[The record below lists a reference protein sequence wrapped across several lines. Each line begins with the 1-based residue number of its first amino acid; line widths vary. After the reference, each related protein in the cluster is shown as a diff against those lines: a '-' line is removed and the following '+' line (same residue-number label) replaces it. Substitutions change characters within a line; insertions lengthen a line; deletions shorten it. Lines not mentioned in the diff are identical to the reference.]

1 MARLQRTLSLGSV
14 VLFGIA
20 YMTPII
26 VLGTFGILAQST
38 AGMVPAAYLAA
49 LVAMFFTAMSYGRM
63 ASAFPVA
70 GSAYSYVRKAISPKL
85 GFIAGWAV
93 LLDYLFLPMA
103 IWLIGAAYLHSA
115 FPAVPQWVWVLAFI
129 GVTSVINIIGLKL
142 ANGINALLMLVQFL
156 VLIAFVA
163 LCIHY
168 IGGDAPKPLWTITP
182 FFNGQMQMPLIMS
195 GAAIACYSFLGFDA
209 VSTLTEE
216 TRDPRRTIP
225 RAIMLITLIG
235 GLIFV
240 GVSYFVQIAHPSF
253 EFTDV
258 DSAAY
263 EIARNIGGDLFVSIF
278 LIGLIVGQFA
288 SGLSAQAS
296 GSRLLF
302 AMGRDGVLP
311 KSFFGTLHARFGT
324 PVNSILLCAVVALL
338 ALRLDVTTSTSFIN
352 FGAFLAFS
360 LVNLSVIFHYWIGA
374 KQRGL
379 RELVLF
385 VVFPTIG
392 LVADLWLM
400 VSLDHLAIYLGLSWL
415 AIGLVYLGFHG
426 GADQEENVGGGVM
439 EQYGAVVG
447 VDTRFHKASG
457 ASG

>member
-115 FPAVPQWVWVLAFI
+115 FPAVPQWIWVLAFI
-129 GVTSVINIIGLKL
+129 GVTSAINIVGLKL

-168 IGGDAPKPLWTITP
+168 IGGDASKPLWTITP

-338 ALRLDVTTSTSFIN
+338 ALKLDVTTSTSFIN

-374 KQRGL
+374 QQRGL
-379 RELVLF
+379 REHVLF
-385 VVFPTIG
+385 LVFPTIG

-415 AIGLVYLGFHG
+415 AIGLVYLGFLTRG
-426 GADQEENVGGGVM
+426 FSRQPPEMDFQE
-439 EQYGAVVG
+439 A
-447 VDTRFHKASG
+447 A
-457 ASG
+457 

>member
-70 GSAYSYVRKAISPKL
+70 GSAYSYVRKAINPKL

-103 IWLIGAAYLHSA
+103 IWLIGAAYLNSA
-115 FPAVPQWVWVLAFI
+115 FPAVPQWIWVLAFI
-129 GVTSVINIIGLKL
+129 GITSAINIVGLKL

-163 LCIHY
+163 LCVHY
-168 IGGDAPKPLWTITP
+168 VGGDASTPLWSVKP
-182 FFNGQMQMPLIMS
+182 FFNGDMQMPLIMS

-253 EFTDV
+253 QFDSV

-311 KSFFGTLHARFGT
+311 KSFFGTLHERFGT
-324 PVNSILLCAVVALL
+324 PINSILLCAVVALL
-338 ALRLDVTTSTSFIN
+338 ALKLDVTTSTSFIN

-360 LVNLSVIFHYWIGA
+360 LVNLSVIFHYWIGGEN
-374 KQRGL
+374 KGL
-379 RELVLF
+379 REFVLF
-385 VVFPTIG
+385 LLFPFIG
-392 LVADLWLM
+392 LAADLWLM

-415 AIGLVYLGFHG
+415 AIGVVYLAVLTGGFRRQPPEM
-426 GADQEENVGGGVM
+426 DFQE
-439 EQYGAVVG
+439 A
-447 VDTRFHKASG
+447 T
-457 ASG
+457 

>member
-63 ASAFPVA
+63 AAAFPVA

-103 IWLIGAAYLHSA
+103 IWLIGAAYLNSA
-115 FPAVPQWVWVLAFI
+115 FPAVPQAVWVLAFI
-129 GVTSVINIIGLKL
+129 VITSLINIVGLRL

-156 VLIAFVA
+156 VLVAFVA
-163 LCIHY
+163 LAIHY
-168 IGGDAPKPLWTITP
+168 IGGDASKPLWTLAP
-182 FFNGQMQMPLIMS
+182 FFNGDMQMPLVMS

-240 GVSYFVQIAHPSF
+240 GVSYFVQLAHPAF
-253 EFTDV
+253 VFDNV

-263 EIARNIGGDLFVSIF
+263 EIARNIGGDLFVTIF

-296 GSRLLF
+296 GSRLLY

-311 KSFFGTLHARFGT
+311 KAFFGSLSERFGT
-324 PVNSILLCAVVALL
+324 PINSILLCAVVALL
-338 ALRLDVTTSTSFIN
+338 ALKLDVTTSTSFIN

-360 LVNLSVIFHYWIGA
+360 LVNLSVIFHYWIGGE
-374 KQRGL
+374 KRGPS
-379 RELVLF
+379 ELLLF
-385 VVFPTIG
+385 LICPLIG
-392 LVADLWLM
+392 LLADLWLM
-400 VSLDHLAIYLGLSWL
+400 VSLDHLAIYLGVSWL
-415 AIGLVYLGFHG
+415 AIGLIYLAFLTGGFRKQPPEM
-426 GADQEENVGGGVM
+426 DFQEAN
-439 EQYGAVVG
+439 
-447 VDTRFHKASG
+447 
-457 ASG
+457 

>member
-156 VLIAFVA
+156 VLVAFVA

-168 IGGDAPKPLWTITP
+168 IGGDASKPLWTITP

-338 ALRLDVTTSTSFIN
+338 ALKLDVTTSTSFIN

-374 KQRGL
+374 QQRGL

-385 VVFPTIG
+385 LVFPIIG

-415 AIGLVYLGFHG
+415 AIGLVYLGFLTRG
-426 GADQEENVGGGVM
+426 FSQQPPEMDFQE
-439 EQYGAVVG
+439 A
-447 VDTRFHKASG
+447 A
-457 ASG
+457 

>member
-1 MARLQRTLSLGSV
+1 MAHLQRTLSLGSV

-63 ASAFPVA
+63 AAAFPVA

-103 IWLIGAAYLHSA
+103 IWLIGAAYLNSA
-115 FPAVPQWVWVLAFI
+115 FPAVPQWIWVLAFI
-129 GVTSVINIIGLKL
+129 GITSAINIVGLKL

-163 LCIHY
+163 LCVHY
-168 IGGDAPKPLWTITP
+168 VGGDASTPLWSVKP
-182 FFNGQMQMPLIMS
+182 FFNGDMQMPLIMS

-253 EFTDV
+253 QFDSV

-311 KSFFGTLHARFGT
+311 KSFFGTLHERFGT

-338 ALRLDVTTSTSFIN
+338 ALKLDVTTSTSFIN

-360 LVNLSVIFHYWIGA
+360 LVNLSVIFHYWIGGEH
-374 KQRGL
+374 KGL
-379 RELVLF
+379 REFVLF
-385 VVFPTIG
+385 LLFPFIG
-392 LVADLWLM
+392 LAADLWLM
-400 VSLDHLAIYLGLSWL
+400 VSLDHLAIYLGLIWL
-415 AIGLVYLGFHG
+415 AIGVVYLAVLTGGFRRQPPEM
-426 GADQEENVGGGVM
+426 DFQEAM
-439 EQYGAVVG
+439 
-447 VDTRFHKASG
+447 
-457 ASG
+457 

>member
-38 AGMVPAAYLAA
+38 SGMVPAAYLAA

-63 ASAFPVA
+63 AAAFPVA

-115 FPAVPQWVWVLAFI
+115 FPGVPQWLWVLVFI
-129 GVTSVINIIGLKL
+129 GITSGINIFGLKL

-163 LCIHY
+163 LCVHY
-168 IGGDAPKPLWTITP
+168 VGGDASKPLWSIKP
-182 FFNGQMQMPLIMS
+182 FFDGDMQMPLIMS

-240 GVSYFVQIAHPSF
+240 SVSYFVQIAHPSSQF
-253 EFTDV
+253 DSV

-311 KSFFGTLHARFGT
+311 KSIFGTLHERFGT

-338 ALRLDVTTSTSFIN
+338 ALKLDVTTSTSFIN

-374 KQRGL
+374 QKKGL
-379 RELVLF
+379 REVVLF
-385 VVFPTIG
+385 LLFPFIG
-392 LVADLWLM
+392 LAAGLWLM

-415 AIGLVYLGFHG
+415 AIGVVYLAVLTGGFRRQPPEM
-426 GADQEENVGGGVM
+426 DFQE
-439 EQYGAVVG
+439 A
-447 VDTRFHKASG
+447 A
-457 ASG
+457 

>member
-63 ASAFPVA
+63 AAAFPVA

-103 IWLIGAAYLHSA
+103 IWLIGAAYLASA
-115 FPAVPQWVWVLAFI
+115 FPSIPQWIWVLAFI
-129 GVTSVINIIGLKL
+129 GITSAINIIGLKL

-163 LCIHY
+163 LCVHY
-168 IGGDAPKPLWTITP
+168 VGGDASTPLWSIKP
-182 FFNGQMQMPLIMS
+182 FFNGDMQMPLIMS

-240 GVSYFVQIAHPSF
+240 GVSYFVQVAHPSF
-253 EFTDV
+253 QFDSV

-311 KSFFGTLHARFGT
+311 KSFFGTLHERFGT

-338 ALRLDVTTSTSFIN
+338 ALKLDVTTSTSFIN

-360 LVNLSVIFHYWIGA
+360 LVNLSVIFHYWIGGE
-374 KQRGL
+374 KKGL
-379 RELVLF
+379 RELMLF
-385 VVFPTIG
+385 LVFPFIG
-392 LVADLWLM
+392 LAADLWLM
-400 VSLDHLAIYLGLSWL
+400 VSLDHLALYLGLSWL
-415 AIGLVYLGFHG
+415 AIGVVYLAVLTGGFRRQPPEM
-426 GADQEENVGGGVM
+426 DFQE
-439 EQYGAVVG
+439 A
-447 VDTRFHKASG
+447 A
-457 ASG
+457 

>member
-49 LVAMFFTAMSYGRM
+49 LVAMFFTAMSYGHM
-63 ASAFPVA
+63 AAAFPVA

-103 IWLIGAAYLHSA
+103 IWLIGAAYLASA
-115 FPAVPQWVWVLAFI
+115 FPSIPQWIWVLAFI
-129 GVTSVINIIGLKL
+129 GITSAINIIGLKL

-163 LCIHY
+163 LCVHY
-168 IGGDAPKPLWTITP
+168 VGGDARTPLWSIKP
-182 FFNGQMQMPLIMS
+182 FFNGDMQMPLIMS

-253 EFTDV
+253 QFDSV

-311 KSFFGTLHARFGT
+311 KSFFGTLHARVGT

-338 ALRLDVTTSTSFIN
+338 ALKLDVTTSTSFIN

-360 LVNLSVIFHYWIGA
+360 LVNLSVTFHYWIGGE
-374 KQRGL
+374 KKGP

-385 VVFPTIG
+385 LLFPFIG

-400 VSLDHLAIYLGLSWL
+400 VSLDHLAVYLGLSWL
-415 AIGLVYLGFHG
+415 AIGVVYLAVLTGGFRRQPPEM
-426 GADQEENVGGGVM
+426 DFQE
-439 EQYGAVVG
+439 A
-447 VDTRFHKASG
+447 T
-457 ASG
+457 

>member
-38 AGMVPAAYLAA
+38 GGMVPAAYLAA

-70 GSAYSYVRKAISPKL
+70 GSAYTYVRKAISPKL

-115 FPAVPQWVWVLAFI
+115 FPAVPQWIWVLAFI
-129 GVTSVINIIGLKL
+129 GITSLINIVGLKL
-142 ANGINALLMLVQFL
+142 ANGVNALLMLIQAL
-156 VLIAFVA
+156 VLIAFVV
-163 LCIHY
+163 LCVHY
-168 IGGDAPKPLWTITP
+168 IGGDASKPLWTIEP

-253 EFTDV
+253 QFADV

-278 LIGLIVGQFA
+278 MIGLIVGQFA

-311 KSFFGTLHARFGT
+311 KSFFGTLHAKYGT

-338 ALRLDVTTSTSFIN
+338 ALKLDVTTSTSFIN
-352 FGAFLAFS
+352 FGAFLAFT
-360 LVNLSVIFHYWIGA
+360 LVNLSVIFHYWIGG
-374 KQRGL
+374 KNRGL
-379 RELVLF
+379 REVVLF
-385 VVFPTIG
+385 LVFPTIG
-392 LVADLWLM
+392 LLADLWLM
-400 VSLDHLAIYLGLSWL
+400 ISLDHLAIYLGLTWL
-415 AIGLVYLGFHG
+415 VIGCIYLGFLTRG
-426 GADQEENVGGGVM
+426 FSKQPPEMDFQE
-439 EQYGAVVG
+439 
-447 VDTRFHKASG
+447 AS
-457 ASG
+457 

>member
-63 ASAFPVA
+63 AAAFPVA

-103 IWLIGAAYLHSA
+103 IWLIGAAYLASA
-115 FPAVPQWVWVLAFI
+115 FPSIPQWIWVLAFI
-129 GVTSVINIIGLKL
+129 GITSAINIIGLKL

-163 LCIHY
+163 LCVHY
-168 IGGDAPKPLWTITP
+168 VGGDASTPLWSIKP
-182 FFNGQMQMPLIMS
+182 FFNGDMQMPLIMS

-253 EFTDV
+253 QFDSV

-338 ALRLDVTTSTSFIN
+338 ALKLDVTTSTSFIN

-360 LVNLSVIFHYWIGA
+360 LVNLSVIFHYWIGGD
-374 KQRGL
+374 KKGL

-385 VVFPTIG
+385 LVFPFIG
-392 LVADLWLM
+392 LLADLWLM
-400 VSLDHLAIYLGLSWL
+400 VSLDHLAVYLGLSWL
-415 AIGLVYLGFHG
+415 AIGVLYLAVLTGGFRRQPPEM
-426 GADQEENVGGGVM
+426 DFQE
-439 EQYGAVVG
+439 A
-447 VDTRFHKASG
+447 A
-457 ASG
+457 

>member
-63 ASAFPVA
+63 AAAFPVA

-103 IWLIGAAYLHSA
+103 IWLIGAAYLASA
-115 FPAVPQWVWVLAFI
+115 FPSIPQWIWVLAFI
-129 GVTSVINIIGLKL
+129 GITSAINIIGLKL

-163 LCIHY
+163 LCVHY
-168 IGGDAPKPLWTITP
+168 VGGDASTPLWSIKP
-182 FFNGQMQMPLIMS
+182 FFNGDMQMPLIMS

-253 EFTDV
+253 QFDSV

-311 KSFFGTLHARFGT
+311 KSFFGTLHERFGT

-338 ALRLDVTTSTSFIN
+338 ALKLDVTTSTSFIN

-360 LVNLSVIFHYWIGA
+360 LVNLSVIFHYWIGGE
-374 KQRGL
+374 KKGL
-379 RELVLF
+379 RELILF
-385 VVFPTIG
+385 LIFPFIG
-392 LVADLWLM
+392 LAADLWLM
-400 VSLDHLAIYLGLSWL
+400 VSLDHLAVYLGLSWL
-415 AIGLVYLGFHG
+415 AIGVVYLAVLTGGFRRQPPEM
-426 GADQEENVGGGVM
+426 DFQE
-439 EQYGAVVG
+439 A
-447 VDTRFHKASG
+447 T
-457 ASG
+457 

>member
-49 LVAMFFTAMSYGRM
+49 LIAMFFTAMSYGRM
-63 ASAFPVA
+63 AAAFPVA

-103 IWLIGAAYLHSA
+103 IWLIGAAYLASA
-115 FPAVPQWVWVLAFI
+115 FPSIAQWIWVLGFI
-129 GVTSVINIIGLKL
+129 GITSAINIIGLKL

-163 LCIHY
+163 LCVHY
-168 IGGDAPKPLWTITP
+168 IGGDASTPLWSIKP
-182 FFNGQMQMPLIMS
+182 FFNGDMQMPLIMS

-216 TRDPRRTIP
+216 ARDPRRTIP

-253 EFTDV
+253 QFDSV

-311 KSFFGTLHARFGT
+311 RSFFGTLHARFGT

-338 ALRLDVTTSTSFIN
+338 ALKLDVTTSTSFIN

-360 LVNLSVIFHYWIGA
+360 LVNLSVIFHYWIGGE
-374 KQRGL
+374 KKGL

-385 VVFPTIG
+385 LIFPFIG

-400 VSLDHLAIYLGLSWL
+400 VSLDHLAVYLGLSWL
-415 AIGLVYLGFHG
+415 AIGVVYLAVLTGGFRRQPPEM
-426 GADQEENVGGGVM
+426 DFQE
-439 EQYGAVVG
+439 A
-447 VDTRFHKASG
+447 T
-457 ASG
+457 

>member
-103 IWLIGAAYLHSA
+103 IWLIGAAYLNSA
-115 FPAVPQWVWVLAFI
+115 FPAVPQWIWVLAFI
-129 GVTSVINIIGLKL
+129 GITSAINIVGLKL

-163 LCIHY
+163 LCVHY
-168 IGGDAPKPLWTITP
+168 VGGDASTPLWSVKP
-182 FFNGQMQMPLIMS
+182 FFNGDMQMPLIMS

-253 EFTDV
+253 QFDSV

-311 KSFFGTLHARFGT
+311 KSFFGTLHERFGT

-338 ALRLDVTTSTSFIN
+338 ALKLDVTTSTSFIN

-360 LVNLSVIFHYWIGA
+360 LVNLSVIFHYWIGGEH
-374 KQRGL
+374 KGP
-379 RELVLF
+379 REFVLF
-385 VVFPTIG
+385 LLFPFIG
-392 LVADLWLM
+392 LAADLWLM
-400 VSLDHLAIYLGLSWL
+400 VSLDHLAIYLGLIWL
-415 AIGLVYLGFHG
+415 AIGVVYLAVLTGGFRRQPPEM
-426 GADQEENVGGGVM
+426 DFQE
-439 EQYGAVVG
+439 A
-447 VDTRFHKASG
+447 T
-457 ASG
+457 

>member
-129 GVTSVINIIGLKL
+129 GGTSVINIIGLKL

-156 VLIAFVA
+156 VLVAFVA

-168 IGGDAPKPLWTITP
+168 IGGDASKPLWTITP

-385 VVFPTIG
+385 LVFPTIG

-415 AIGLVYLGFHG
+415 AIGLLYLGFLTRG
-426 GADQEENVGGGVM
+426 FSRQPPEMDFQE
-439 EQYGAVVG
+439 A
-447 VDTRFHKASG
+447 A
-457 ASG
+457 

>member
-103 IWLIGAAYLHSA
+103 IWLIGAAYLNSA
-115 FPAVPQWVWVLAFI
+115 FPAVPQWIWVLAFI
-129 GVTSVINIIGLKL
+129 GITSAINIVGLKL

-163 LCIHY
+163 LCVHY
-168 IGGDAPKPLWTITP
+168 VGGDASTPLWSIKP
-182 FFNGQMQMPLIMS
+182 FFNGDMQMPLIMS

-240 GVSYFVQIAHPSF
+240 SVSYFVQIAHPSF
-253 EFTDV
+253 QFDNV

-263 EIARNIGGDLFVSIF
+263 EIARNIGGDLFVTIF

-311 KSFFGTLHARFGT
+311 KSFFGTLHERFGT

-338 ALRLDVTTSTSFIN
+338 ALKLDVTTSTSFIN

-360 LVNLSVIFHYWIGA
+360 LVNLSVIFHYWIGGE
-374 KQRGL
+374 KKGL
-379 RELVLF
+379 REFVLF
-385 VVFPTIG
+385 LLFPFIG
-392 LVADLWLM
+392 LAADLWLM
-400 VSLDHLAIYLGLSWL
+400 VSLDHLAIYLGVSWL
-415 AIGLVYLGFHG
+415 AIGVVYLAVLTSGFRRQPPEM
-426 GADQEENVGGGVM
+426 DFQE
-439 EQYGAVVG
+439 A
-447 VDTRFHKASG
+447 T
-457 ASG
+457 

>member
-38 AGMVPAAYLAA
+38 GGMVPAAYLAA
-49 LVAMFFTAMSYGRM
+49 LVAMFFTAMSYGHM

-70 GSAYSYVRKAISPKL
+70 GSAYTYVRKAISPKL

-115 FPAVPQWVWVLAFI
+115 FPAVPQWIWVLAFI
-129 GVTSVINIIGLKL
+129 GITSLINIVGLKL
-142 ANGINALLMLVQFL
+142 ANGVNALLMLVQAL

-163 LCIHY
+163 LCVHY
-168 IGGDAPKPLWTITP
+168 IGGDASKPLWTIEP

-216 TRDPRRTIP
+216 TRDARRTIP

-253 EFTDV
+253 QFADV

-263 EIARNIGGDLFVSIF
+263 EIARNIGGDLFVSVF
-278 LIGLIVGQFA
+278 MIGLIVGQFA

-311 KSFFGTLHARFGT
+311 KSFFGTLHAKYGT

-338 ALRLDVTTSTSFIN
+338 ALKLDVTTSTSFIN
-352 FGAFLAFS
+352 FGAFLAFT
-360 LVNLSVIFHYWIGA
+360 LVNLSVIFHYWIGG
-374 KQRGL
+374 KNRGL
-379 RELVLF
+379 REVVLF
-385 VVFPTIG
+385 LVFPTIG
-392 LVADLWLM
+392 LLADLWLM
-400 VSLDHLAIYLGLSWL
+400 ISLDHLAIYLGLTWL
-415 AIGLVYLGFHG
+415 VIGCIYLGFLTRG
-426 GADQEENVGGGVM
+426 FSRQPPEMDFQE
-439 EQYGAVVG
+439 
-447 VDTRFHKASG
+447 AS
-457 ASG
+457 

>member
-1 MARLQRTLSLGSV
+1 
-14 VLFGIA
+14 
-20 YMTPII
+20 
-26 VLGTFGILAQST
+26 
-38 AGMVPAAYLAA
+38 
-49 LVAMFFTAMSYGRM
+49 
-63 ASAFPVA
+63 
-70 GSAYSYVRKAISPKL
+70 
-85 GFIAGWAV
+85 
-93 LLDYLFLPMA
+93 
-103 IWLIGAAYLHSA
+103 
-115 FPAVPQWVWVLAFI
+115 
-129 GVTSVINIIGLKL
+129 
-142 ANGINALLMLVQFL
+142 
-156 VLIAFVA
+156 
-163 LCIHY
+163 
-168 IGGDAPKPLWTITP
+168 LWSIKP
-182 FFNGQMQMPLIMS
+182 FFNGDMQMPLIMS

-225 RAIMLITLIG
+225 RAIMLISLIG

-253 EFTDV
+253 QFDSV

-338 ALRLDVTTSTSFIN
+338 ALKLDVTTSTSFIN

-360 LVNLSVIFHYWIGA
+360 LVNLSVIFHYWIGGE
-374 KQRGL
+374 KKGP
-379 RELVLF
+379 RELLLF
-385 VVFPTIG
+385 LLCPLIG

-400 VSLDHLAIYLGLSWL
+400 VSLDHLAVYLGLSWL
-415 AIGLVYLGFHG
+415 AIGVVYLAVLTGGFRRQPPEMDFQQ
-426 GADQEENVGGGVM
+426 A
-439 EQYGAVVG
+439 
-447 VDTRFHKASG
+447 T
-457 ASG
+457 

>member
-103 IWLIGAAYLHSA
+103 IWLIGAAYLNSA
-115 FPAVPQWVWVLAFI
+115 FPAVPQWIWVLAFI
-129 GVTSVINIIGLKL
+129 GITSAINIVGLKL

-163 LCIHY
+163 LCVHY
-168 IGGDAPKPLWTITP
+168 VGGDASTPLWSVKP
-182 FFNGQMQMPLIMS
+182 FFNGDMQMPLIMS

-253 EFTDV
+253 QFDSV

-311 KSFFGTLHARFGT
+311 KSFFGTLHERFGT

-338 ALRLDVTTSTSFIN
+338 ALKLDVTTSTSFIN

-360 LVNLSVIFHYWIGA
+360 LVNLSVIFHYWIGGEH
-374 KQRGL
+374 KGL
-379 RELVLF
+379 REFVLF
-385 VVFPTIG
+385 LLFPFIG
-392 LVADLWLM
+392 LAADLWLM

-415 AIGLVYLGFHG
+415 AIGVVYLAVLTGGFRRQPPEM
-426 GADQEENVGGGVM
+426 DFQE
-439 EQYGAVVG
+439 A
-447 VDTRFHKASG
+447 A
-457 ASG
+457 

>member
-63 ASAFPVA
+63 AAAFPVA

-103 IWLIGAAYLHSA
+103 IWLIGAAYLASA
-115 FPAVPQWVWVLAFI
+115 FPSIPQWVWVLAFI
-129 GVTSVINIIGLKL
+129 GITSAINIIGLKL

-163 LCIHY
+163 LCVHY
-168 IGGDAPKPLWTITP
+168 VGGDASTPLWSIKP
-182 FFNGQMQMPLIMS
+182 FFNGDMQMPLIMS

-253 EFTDV
+253 QFDSV

-311 KSFFGTLHARFGT
+311 KSFFGTLHERFGT

-338 ALRLDVTTSTSFIN
+338 ALKLDVTTSTSFIN

-360 LVNLSVIFHYWIGA
+360 LVNLSVIFHYWIGGE
-374 KQRGL
+374 KKGL
-379 RELVLF
+379 RELILF
-385 VVFPTIG
+385 LIFPFIG
-392 LVADLWLM
+392 LAADLWLM
-400 VSLDHLAIYLGLSWL
+400 VSLDHLAVYLGLSWL
-415 AIGLVYLGFHG
+415 AIGVVYLAVLTGGFRRQPPEM
-426 GADQEENVGGGVM
+426 DFQE
-439 EQYGAVVG
+439 A
-447 VDTRFHKASG
+447 A
-457 ASG
+457 

>member
-26 VLGTFGILAQST
+26 VLGTFGILAQTT
-38 AGMVPAAYLAA
+38 AGLVPAAYLAA

-63 ASAFPVA
+63 AAAFPVA

-103 IWLIGAAYLHSA
+103 IWLIGAAYLASA
-115 FPAVPQWVWVLAFI
+115 FPSIPQWLWVLAFI
-129 GVTSVINIIGLKL
+129 GITSAINIIGLKL
-142 ANGINALLMLVQFL
+142 ANSINALLMLVQFL

-163 LCIHY
+163 LCVHY
-168 IGGDAPKPLWTITP
+168 IGGDASTPLWSIEP
-182 FFNGQMQMPLIMS
+182 FFNGDLQMPLIMS

-240 GVSYFVQIAHPSF
+240 GVSYFVQMAHPSF
-253 EFTDV
+253 QFDSV

-288 SGLSAQAS
+288 SGLAAQAS

-311 KSFFGTLHARFGT
+311 KSFFGTLHVRFGT
-324 PVNSILLCAVVALL
+324 PVNSILLCAAVALL
-338 ALRLDVTTSTSFIN
+338 ALKLDVTTSTSFIN

-360 LVNLSVIFHYWIGA
+360 LVNLSVIFHYWIGGE
-374 KQRGL
+374 KKGL
-379 RELVLF
+379 REFVFFLF
-385 VVFPTIG
+385 FPFIG
-392 LVADLWLM
+392 LVADVWLM
-400 VSLDHLAIYLGLSWL
+400 VSLDHLAVYLGLSWL
-415 AIGLVYLGFHG
+415 AIGVVYLAVLTGGFRRQPPEL
-426 GADQEENVGGGVM
+426 DFQEAN
-439 EQYGAVVG
+439 
-447 VDTRFHKASG
+447 
-457 ASG
+457 

>member
-103 IWLIGAAYLHSA
+103 IWLIGAAYLNSA
-115 FPAVPQWVWVLAFI
+115 FPAVPQWIWVLAFI
-129 GVTSVINIIGLKL
+129 GITSAINIVGLKL

-156 VLIAFVA
+156 VLVAFVA
-163 LCIHY
+163 LCVHY
-168 IGGDAPKPLWTITP
+168 VGGDASTPLWSIKP
-182 FFNGQMQMPLIMS
+182 FFNGDMQMPLIMS

-216 TRDPRRTIP
+216 PRDPRRTIP

-253 EFTDV
+253 QFDSV

-296 GSRLLF
+296 GSRLLY

-311 KSFFGTLHARFGT
+311 KSFFGTLHERFGT
-324 PVNSILLCAVVALL
+324 PINSILLCAVVALL
-338 ALRLDVTTSTSFIN
+338 ALKLDVTTSTSFIN

-360 LVNLSVIFHYWIGA
+360 LVNLSVIFHYWIGGE
-374 KQRGL
+374 KRGL
-379 RELVLF
+379 REFVLF
-385 VVFPTIG
+385 LLFPFIG
-392 LVADLWLM
+392 LAADLWLM

-415 AIGLVYLGFHG
+415 AIGVVYLAVLTGGFRRQPPEM
-426 GADQEENVGGGVM
+426 DFQE
-439 EQYGAVVG
+439 A
-447 VDTRFHKASG
+447 T
-457 ASG
+457 

>member
-1 MARLQRTLSLGSV
+1 
-14 VLFGIA
+14 
-20 YMTPII
+20 
-26 VLGTFGILAQST
+26 
-38 AGMVPAAYLAA
+38 
-49 LVAMFFTAMSYGRM
+49 
-63 ASAFPVA
+63 
-70 GSAYSYVRKAISPKL
+70 
-85 GFIAGWAV
+85 
-93 LLDYLFLPMA
+93 
-103 IWLIGAAYLHSA
+103 
-115 FPAVPQWVWVLAFI
+115 
-129 GVTSVINIIGLKL
+129 
-142 ANGINALLMLVQFL
+142 MLVQFL

-168 IGGDAPKPLWTITP
+168 VGGDASTPLWSIKP
-182 FFNGQMQMPLIMS
+182 FFNGDMQMPLIMS

-240 GVSYFVQIAHPSF
+240 SVSYFVQIAHPSF
-253 EFTDV
+253 QFDNV

-263 EIARNIGGDLFVSIF
+263 EIARNVGGDLFVTIF

-311 KSFFGTLHARFGT
+311 KSFFGTLHERFGT

-338 ALRLDVTTSTSFIN
+338 ALKLDVTTSTSFIN

-360 LVNLSVIFHYWIGA
+360 LVNLSVIFHYWIGGE
-374 KQRGL
+374 KKGL
-379 RELVLF
+379 REFVLF
-385 VVFPTIG
+385 LLFPFIG
-392 LVADLWLM
+392 LAADLWLM

-415 AIGLVYLGFHG
+415 AIGVVYLAVLTSGFRRQPPEM
-426 GADQEENVGGGVM
+426 DFQE
-439 EQYGAVVG
+439 A
-447 VDTRFHKASG
+447 T
-457 ASG
+457 

>member
-129 GVTSVINIIGLKL
+129 GITTVINIIGLKL

-168 IGGDAPKPLWTITP
+168 IGGDASKPLWTIAP

-240 GVSYFVQIAHPSF
+240 GVSYFVQVAHPSF
-253 EFTDV
+253 EFADV

-338 ALRLDVTTSTSFIN
+338 ALKLDVTTSTSFIN

-374 KQRGL
+374 KERGV
-379 RELVLF
+379 RELILF
-385 VVFPTIG
+385 LVFPVIG
-392 LVADLWLM
+392 LLADVWLM
-400 VSLDHLAIYLGLSWL
+400 VSLDHLAIYLGLVWL
-415 AIGLVYLGFHG
+415 AIGLVYLGFLTRG
-426 GADQEENVGGGVM
+426 FSQQPPEMDFQE
-439 EQYGAVVG
+439 A
-447 VDTRFHKASG
+447 A
-457 ASG
+457 

>member
-115 FPAVPQWVWVLAFI
+115 FPAVPQWLWVLAFI
-129 GVTSVINIIGLKL
+129 GITTAINIIGLKL
-142 ANGINALLMLVQFL
+142 ANGINAVLMLVQFL

-168 IGGDAPKPLWTITP
+168 IGGDASKPLWSITP

-311 KSFFGTLHARFGT
+311 KSFFGTLHVRFGT

-338 ALRLDVTTSTSFIN
+338 ALKLDVTTSTSFIN

-385 VVFPTIG
+385 LVFPTIG

-415 AIGLVYLGFHG
+415 AIGLVYLGFLTRG
-426 GADQEENVGGGVM
+426 FSQQPPEMDFQE
-439 EQYGAVVG
+439 A
-447 VDTRFHKASG
+447 A
-457 ASG
+457 

>member
-103 IWLIGAAYLHSA
+103 IWLIGAAYLNSA
-115 FPAVPQWVWVLAFI
+115 FPAVPQWIWVLAFI
-129 GVTSVINIIGLKL
+129 GITSAINIVGLKL

-163 LCIHY
+163 LCVHY
-168 IGGDAPKPLWTITP
+168 VGGDASTPLWSVKP
-182 FFNGQMQMPLIMS
+182 FFNGDMQMPLIMS

-253 EFTDV
+253 QFDSV

-311 KSFFGTLHARFGT
+311 KSFFGTLHERFGT
-324 PVNSILLCAVVALL
+324 PINSILLCAVVALL
-338 ALRLDVTTSTSFIN
+338 ALKLDVTTSTSFIN

-360 LVNLSVIFHYWIGA
+360 LVNLSVIFHYWIGGEN
-374 KQRGL
+374 KGL
-379 RELVLF
+379 REFVLF
-385 VVFPTIG
+385 LLFPFIG
-392 LVADLWLM
+392 LAADLWLM

-415 AIGLVYLGFHG
+415 AIGVVYLAVLTGGFRRQPPEM
-426 GADQEENVGGGVM
+426 DFQE
-439 EQYGAVVG
+439 AL
-447 VDTRFHKASG
+447 
-457 ASG
+457 

>member
-38 AGMVPAAYLAA
+38 EGSVPAAYLAA

-103 IWLIGAAYLHSA
+103 IWLIGAAYLYSA

-129 GVTSVINIIGLKL
+129 GITSAINIVGLKL

-163 LCIHY
+163 LCVHY
-168 IGGDAPKPLWTITP
+168 VAGDASTPLWSMKP
-182 FFNGQMQMPLIMS
+182 FFNGDMQMPLIMS

-253 EFTDV
+253 QFDSV

-311 KSFFGTLHARFGT
+311 KSFFGTLHERFGT
-324 PVNSILLCAVVALL
+324 PINSILLCAAVALL
-338 ALRLDVTTSTSFIN
+338 ALKLDVTTSTSFIN

-360 LVNLSVIFHYWIGA
+360 LVNLSVIFHYWIGGE
-374 KQRGL
+374 KKGL
-379 RELVLF
+379 REFVLF
-385 VVFPTIG
+385 LLFPFIG
-392 LVADLWLM
+392 LAADLWLM

-415 AIGLVYLGFHG
+415 AIGVVYLAVLTGGFRRQPPEM
-426 GADQEENVGGGVM
+426 DFQE
-439 EQYGAVVG
+439 A
-447 VDTRFHKASG
+447 T
-457 ASG
+457 

>member
-103 IWLIGAAYLHSA
+103 IWLIGAAYLNSA
-115 FPAVPQWVWVLAFI
+115 FPAVPQWIWVLAFI
-129 GVTSVINIIGLKL
+129 GITSAINIIGLKL

-163 LCIHY
+163 LCVHY
-168 IGGDAPKPLWTITP
+168 VGGDASTPLWSIKP
-182 FFNGQMQMPLIMS
+182 FFHGDMQMPLIMS

-235 GLIFV
+235 GLVFV

-253 EFTDV
+253 QFDNV

-263 EIARNIGGDLFVSIF
+263 EIARNVGGDLFVSIF

-296 GSRLLF
+296 GSRLLY

-311 KSFFGTLHARFGT
+311 KSFFGTLHERFGT
-324 PVNSILLCAVVALL
+324 PINSILLCAVVALL
-338 ALRLDVTTSTSFIN
+338 ALKLDVTTSTSFIN

-360 LVNLSVIFHYWIGA
+360 LVNLSVIFHYWIGGE
-374 KQRGL
+374 KKGL
-379 RELVLF
+379 REFVLF
-385 VVFPTIG
+385 LLFPFIG
-392 LVADLWLM
+392 LAADLWLM
-400 VSLDHLAIYLGLSWL
+400 VSLDHLAVYLGLSWL
-415 AIGLVYLGFHG
+415 AIGVVYLAVLTGGFRRQPPEM
-426 GADQEENVGGGVM
+426 DFQE
-439 EQYGAVVG
+439 A
-447 VDTRFHKASG
+447 A
-457 ASG
+457 